1 MIDSRKAVHDVTA
14 DEVANTAT
22 TAEDPAHSLA
32 AATLEHF
39 VRMSYAP
46 ENGVLK
52 RRKTMEF

>member
-1 MIDSRKAVHDVTA
+1 MIDSWKTVHDVMA

-39 VRMSYAP
+39 VRQRSF
-46 ENGVLK
+46 K
-52 RRKTMEF
+52 KK